1 MRRTSRRAR
10 LVVCAVLAT
19 ASAHAQSLRA
29 LERVSNGPVTGY
41 VIRPQDLSAPRPV
54 TVYLHGVCGNP
65 ANGCPRF
72 RDGVWER
79 SWLLCPSAPGRCESG
94 GASWDGTDASGALT
108 VRRIT
113 RAAEMLAPGS
123 VDREVPGVLIGFS
136 QGSYVARGLL
146 RREPGRWRAVAFVAG
161 FIQVTRAELEAA
173 GVRRAVFAAGRRDL
187 TRRTL
192 EETARRLAEEGFPAR
207 FVDLGAVGHTY
218 VPSRDVPG
226 WRDALAW
233 LEGA

>member
-10 LVVCAVLAT
+10 LVACAMLAT

-29 LERVSNGPVTGY
+29 LERVSNGSVTGY

-54 TVYLHGVCGNP
+54 TVYLHGVCGDP

-72 RDGVWER
+72 RDGVWEH
-79 SWLLCPSAPGRCESG
+79 SWLLCPSAPARCASG
-94 GASWDGTDASGALT
+94 GASWDGADASGALT

-113 RAAEMLAPGS
+113 RAAEALARGG
-123 VDREVPGVLIGFS
+123 VDRGVPGVRMGIS
-136 QGSYVARGLL
+136 EGSDAARRLL
-146 RREPGRWRAVAFVAG
+146 RREPGRRRAGAFVAG
-161 FIQVTRAELEAA
+161 FIRVTRAELEAA
-173 GVRRAVFAAGRRDL
+173 GVRRVVFAAGRRDL

-192 EETARRLAEEGFPAR
+192 EETAQRLTDEGFPAR